1 MYNYVH
7 HPCIVN
13 TFTKKNKMKK
23 INSIVFIDDDEA
35 TNAYHLVMCEKI
47 NCADKVRFFT
57 DAASAL
63 DFLKGIKEKYDFPDL
78 IFVDINMPEMN
89 GHEFV
94 TEVQD
99 MQGFNAD
106 RTTIVHL
113 TASLDIKDV
122 IKSDENEV
130 EHYYFK
136 PIKEKELQQLIDTNF

>member
-1 MYNYVH
+1 
-7 HPCIVN
+7 
-13 TFTKKNKMKK
+13 MKK

-35 TNAYHLVMCEKI
+35 TNAYHKVMCEKI
-47 NCADKVRFFT
+47 GCGDKVKFFPT
-57 DAASAL
+57 AQSAL
-63 DFLKGIKEKYDFPDL
+63 DYLKSIGSKYDFPDL

-94 TEVQD
+94 TQVQD
-99 MQGFNAD
+99 MSGYNPD
-106 RTTIVHL
+106 RTTIAHL

-136 PIKEKELQQLIDTNF
+136 PIKELELVKLIDENF